1 MTSRFLFWLLF
12 CCAMP
17 AMAQLPKLEV
27 AVKRVDVGGQH
38 VFEVNASGAVNAPP
52 AAVWKVLTD
61 YDRMAE
67 FVPDMKATRV
77 LSRNGN
83 KAVVEQFGVA
93 RFLFFTRSIHLVV
106 SVLEEPISSIDIGLV
121 TGDMKVY
128 SCRWELVPVPETGG
142 TRIVYTGKLVP
153 KFYVPGMLGANIIR
167 SDIERMM
174 KAVLERLDRPADQ
187 AG

>member
-1 MTSRFLFWLLF
+1 MIARVLFCFLFSF
-12 CCAMP
+12 AMP
-17 AMAQLPKLEV
+17 AMAQLPRLEV
-27 AVKRVDVGGQH
+27 VVKRVDMGDQD
-38 VFEVNASGAVNAPP
+38 VFEVSASGAVNAPP

-67 FVPDMKATRV
+67 FVPDLKATKV
-77 LSRNGN
+77 LSRTGN
-83 KAVVEQFGVA
+83 KVVVEQHGVA
-93 RFLFFTRSIHLVV
+93 RFLFFKRSIHLVV
-106 SVLEEPISSIDIGLV
+106 NVLEEPISSIDIGLV

-128 SCRWELVPVPETGG
+128 SCRWDLVPVPETGG
-142 TRIVYTGKLVP
+142 TRILYTGKLVP
-153 KFYVPGMLGANIIR
+153 KFYVPGMLGADIIR